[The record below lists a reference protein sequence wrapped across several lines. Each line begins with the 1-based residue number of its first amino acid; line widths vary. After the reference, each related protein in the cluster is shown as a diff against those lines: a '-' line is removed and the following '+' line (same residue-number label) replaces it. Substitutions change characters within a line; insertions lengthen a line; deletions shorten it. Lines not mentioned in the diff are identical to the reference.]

1 MYYNCVQRDYS
12 NSKRSPELQKET
24 NFIFW
29 KIQKK
34 FFQQMSLVSD
44 FFSLQAMF
52 HKNQFQVRRLAN
64 EVEFYKKWLRWG
76 FDAHPFSEIIAHFPA
91 STTRVQL
98 SPRLR
103 LSINGKSSVDFS
115 PHRTWTSEWNSQKDN
130 TNGLVIFS
138 PTDHNNNIN
147 DYNKSLSLPLVR

>member
-1 MYYNCVQRDYS
+1 MYRGI
-12 NSKRSPELQKET
+12 KTQKEAQ
-24 NFIFW
+24 NFSRKPIL
-29 KIQKK
+29 
-34 FFQQMSLVSD
+34 FFGKSRRS
-44 FFSLQAMF
+44 FSNKCPWFPTFSSQAMF

-138 PTDHNNNIN
+138 PTDRNNNIN

>member
-1 MYYNCVQRDYS
+1 MCTEGLKLKKKPRTSEGNQFYFLEN
-12 NSKRSPELQKET
+12 PEEVFPT
-24 NFIFW
+24 NVLGFR
-29 KIQKK
+29 
-34 FFQQMSLVSD
+34 

-64 EVEFYKKWLRWG
+64 EVEFYKKWLRWE
-76 FDAHPFSEIIAHFPA
+76 FDAHPFSEVIAHFPA

-115 PHRTWTSEWNSQKDN
+115 PHLTWTSEWNSQKDN

-138 PTDHNNNIN
+138 PTDRNNNIN